1 MAYKPPYVIN
11 TSILNKVATIMKMIG
26 KFSSLNNLSSLPL
39 LRRKNQIKS
48 IHSSL
53 AIENNQLSESQVKD
67 LINGKFVIGPQ
78 KDILEVQNAIRVY
91 EKIQDI
97 NPYTQKDLLK
107 YHKLLMISLVPD
119 AGSYRKGQVG
129 VFDDEKAIFMAPP
142 ADRVPSLINNLYDYL
157 NYYDENIFIKS
168 CVFHYEF
175 EFIHPFSDGNGRM
188 GRLFQTCLLAKE
200 EALFYY
206 LPVESII
213 RKKQQTYYEAISKSN
228 LEGSSNVFI
237 EFMLDAIIETMNET
251 LKQFN
256 IDTESLSV
264 QAKKLLGIFEDGI
277 PYTTLELMQKVNLK
291 SRSSFKMHYLD
302 PLLKA
307 GMIEMTLPETPNSR
321 NQRYVKK
328 WDVKYS
334 WIYTTLRIKYE

>member
-1 MAYKPPYVIN
+1 MIMTYKPPYEIN
-11 TSILNKVATIMKMIG
+11 TSIINKVAVIMKMIG
-26 KFSSLNNLSSLPL
+26 KFSSMNNFSSQPL

-78 KDILEVQNAIRVY
+78 KDILEVQNAIKVY

-97 NPYTQKDLLK
+97 DPYTQKDLLK
-107 YHKLLMISLVPD
+107 YHQLLMASLVLD

-142 ADRVPSLINNLYDYL
+142 ADSVPSLMNNLYDYL
-157 NYYDENIFIKS
+157 KNYDENIFIKS

-175 EFIHPFSDGNGRM
+175 EFVHPFSDGNGRM

-200 EALFYY
+200 EELFYY

-213 RKKQQTYYEAISKSN
+213 KKKQQAYYDAISKSN

-251 LKQFN
+251 LKQSN
-256 IDTESLSV
+256 IEKGSLSI
-264 QAKKLLGIFEDGI
+264 QAKKLLNVFEEGV
-277 PYTTLELMQKVNLK
+277 PYTTIELMDKVDIK
-291 SRSSFKMHYLD
+291 SRASFKKNYLD
-302 PLLKA
+302 PLLQS
-307 GMIEMTLPETPNSR
+307 GMIEMTIPDKPMSR
-321 NQRYVKK
+321 NQRYIKK
-328 WDVKYS
+328 
-334 WIYTTLRIKYE
+334 

>member
-1 MAYKPPYVIN
+1 
-11 TSILNKVATIMKMIG
+11 MKMIG
-26 KFSSLNNLSSLPL
+26 KFSSMSNLSSQPL

-78 KDILEVQNAIRVY
+78 KDILEVQNAIKVY
-91 EKIQDI
+91 ENIQDI

-107 YHKLLMISLVPD
+107 YHQLLMTSLVVD

-142 ADRVPSLINNLYDYL
+142 ADRVPSLMNQLYDYL
-157 NYYDENIFIKS
+157 NHYDENILIKS

-175 EFIHPFSDGNGRM
+175 ESIHPFSDGNGRM

-200 EALFYY
+200 EELFYY

-213 RKKQQTYYEAISKSN
+213 KKKQQAYYDAISRSN

-251 LKQFN
+251 IKQSN
-256 IDTESLSV
+256 IEKGSLSI
-264 QAKKLLGIFEDGI
+264 QAKKLLKIFEEGV
-277 PYTTLELMQKVNLK
+277 PYTTIELMDKVGIK
-291 SRSSFKMHYLD
+291 SRASFKKNYLD
-302 PLLKA
+302 PLLES
-307 GMIEMTLPETPNSR
+307 GTIEMTIPDKPVSR
-321 NQRYVKK
+321 NQRYIKK
-328 WDVKYS
+328 
-334 WIYTTLRIKYE
+334 

>member
-1 MAYKPPYVIN
+1 MTYKPPYEIN
-11 TSILNKVATIMKMIG
+11 TSIINKVAIIMKMIG
-26 KFSSLNNLSSLPL
+26 KFSSMNTLSSQPL

-67 LINGKFVIGPQ
+67 LINGKLVIGPQ
-78 KDILEVQNAIRVY
+78 KDILEVQNAIKVY

-97 NPYTQKDLLK
+97 NPYTQKDLLR
-107 YHKLLMISLVPD
+107 YHLLLMTSLVVD

-129 VFDDEKAIFMAPP
+129 VFDDEKAIFMAPS
-142 ADRVPSLINNLYDYL
+142 ADRVPSLMNQLYDYL
-157 NYYDENIFIKS
+157 NHYDENIFIKS

-200 EALFYY
+200 EELFYY

-213 RKKQQTYYEAISKSN
+213 KKKQQAYYDAISKSN
-228 LEGSSNVFI
+228 LEGSSNAFI

-251 LKQFN
+251 IKQSN
-256 IDTESLSV
+256 IEKGSLSI
-264 QAKKLLGIFEDGI
+264 QAKKLLNVFEEGV
-277 PYTTLELMQKVNLK
+277 PYTTIELMDKVGIK
-291 SRSSFKMHYLD
+291 SRSSFKKNYLD
-302 PLLKA
+302 PLLES
-307 GMIEMTLPETPNSR
+307 GMIEMTIPNKPMSR
-321 NQRYVKK
+321 NQRYIKK
-328 WDVKYS
+328 
-334 WIYTTLRIKYE
+334 

>member
-1 MAYKPPYVIN
+1 MTYKPPYDIS
-11 TSILNKVATIMKMIG
+11 TSIINKVAVIMKMIG
-26 KFSSLNNLSSLPL
+26 KFSSMNNLSSQPL

-67 LINGKFVIGPQ
+67 LINGKLIIGPR
-78 KDILEVQNAIRVY
+78 KDILEVQNAIKVY

-107 YHKLLMISLVPD
+107 YHQLLMTSLVSD

-142 ADRVPSLINNLYDYL
+142 ADRVPALINHLYDYL
-157 NYYDENIFIKS
+157 NHYDENIFIKS

-200 EALFYY
+200 EELFYY

-213 RKKQQTYYEAISKSN
+213 KKKQQAYYDAISKSN

-251 LKQFN
+251 LKQSN
-256 IDTESLSV
+256 IEKGSLSI
-264 QAKKLLGIFEDGI
+264 QAKKLLNVFEEGV
-277 PYTTLELMQKVNLK
+277 PYTTIELMDKVGIK
-291 SRSSFKMHYLD
+291 SRSSFKKNYLD
-302 PLLKA
+302 PLLES
-307 GMIEMTLPETPNSR
+307 GMIEMTIPDKPMSR
-321 NQRYVKK
+321 NQRYIKK
-328 WDVKYS
+328 
-334 WIYTTLRIKYE
+334 

>member
-1 MAYKPPYVIN
+1 
-11 TSILNKVATIMKMIG
+11 MKMIG
-26 KFSSLNNLSSLPL
+26 KFSSMNTLSSQPL

-67 LINGKFVIGPQ
+67 LINGKLVIGPQ
-78 KDILEVQNAIRVY
+78 KDILEVQNAIKVY

-97 NPYTQKDLLK
+97 NPYTQKDLLR
-107 YHKLLMISLVPD
+107 YHRLLMTSLVVD

-129 VFDDEKAIFMAPP
+129 VFDDEKAIFMAPS
-142 ADRVPSLINNLYDYL
+142 ADRVPSLMNQLYDYL
-157 NYYDENIFIKS
+157 NHYDENIFIKS

-200 EALFYY
+200 EELFYY

-213 RKKQQTYYEAISKSN
+213 KKKQQAYYDAISKSN
-228 LEGSSNVFI
+228 LEGSSNAFI

-251 LKQFN
+251 IKQSN
-256 IDTESLSV
+256 IEKGSLSI
-264 QAKKLLGIFEDGI
+264 QAKKLLKIFEEGV
-277 PYTTLELMQKVNLK
+277 PYTTIELMDKVGIK
-291 SRSSFKMHYLD
+291 SRASFKKNYLD
-302 PLLKA
+302 PLLES
-307 GMIEMTLPETPNSR
+307 GTIEMTIPDKPVSR
-321 NQRYVKK
+321 NQRYIKK
-328 WDVKYS
+328 
-334 WIYTTLRIKYE
+334 